1 MVGPIGWEGESHR
14 PRQAFYGRVMS
25 DWPLW
30 DVGGE
35 HCAIVNEPDDLAR
48 TVSWRRWGRSMLDG
62 EAIEFTDALGM
73 SDEHQ
78 DVHVTWTSDADIEP
92 PDHLEA
98 LWHR

>member
-1 MVGPIGWEGESHR
+1 
-14 PRQAFYGRVMS
+14 
-25 DWPLW
+25 
-30 DVGGE
+30 
-35 HCAIVNEPDDLAR
+35 
-48 TVSWRRWGRSMLDG
+48 MLDG